1 MSPLSSLTL
10 PCLIQP
16 PPFIVLLLVG
26 HLFADSK
33 TTMPEWP
40 SSPCAY
46 TLHSASFVLPT
57 NHLGRLLTH
66 LHMRE
71 LKEWTFHCCGVRH
84 SSHTALLI
92 GGSLVCELFFPCSLT
107 FMYCRLCFLVQCGFC
122 CRLMWFS
129 YVVHCLI
136 ISHR

>member
-26 HLFADSK
+26 CLFAESK
-33 TTMPEWP
+33 TTMPGWP
-40 SSPCAY
+40 FSPRSC
-46 TLHSASFVLPT
+46 TLHGASFGLPT
-57 NHLGRLLTH
+57 NQLRRLFTH

-71 LKEWTFHCCGVRH
+71 LKEWMFHCCGVRH

-107 FMYCRLCFLVQCGFC
+107 FMYYRLCFLVQCGFC
-122 CRLMWFS
+122 CRLSWFS
-129 YVVHCLI
+129 SMVHCPV